1 MSLLGQFSFPLAI
14 GLNIEFELSY
24 NNHTFVQDPLPND
37 PVQLGVGFTP
47 VGQVPTPKR
56 YYLVSSAISGFI
68 FEDVTTVDV
77 TIELAGGL
85 CNRTLG
91 FAALAFSSFHCVTY
105 LRTELITAFQTHF
118 TLPAHQWTVT
128 VRSINST
135 NEQFNLE
142 VLRYLQAVNNYTG
155 QFDLTNFTS
164 TALTTWMRFEY
175 HPIPTLSIAFTNS
188 TPTDCADGTSHF
200 VMPSL
205 LVTNATVTVTEVYPP
220 SIGIL
225 ACDYV
230 PGTVYFQSFLG
241 EDIPGDTLRICRDGC
256 NTTIISDSITD
267 PTTNITVHTNSRA
280 LKPLVI
286 GYPEQLD
293 PFIKYLYVRLPTKG
307 QLDATLVCS
316 PILYCAPFSYQMT
329 ERFCYCNRNEADQRF
344 LFLSVPRV
352 PAAVGFARPTWR
364 SVL

>member
-1 MSLLGQFSFPLAI
+1 MQ
-14 GLNIEFELSY
+14 
-24 NNHTFVQDPLPND
+24 VPLPSD
-37 PVQLGVGFTP
+37 PVQLGVGYTSVGSVATP
-47 VGQVPTPKR
+47 TR
-56 YYLVSSAISGFI
+56 YYLVSSAISGFV
-68 FEDVTTVDV
+68 FEDVTTVNV

-91 FAALAFSSFHCVTY
+91 NAALSFTRLQCSTY
-105 LRTELITAFQTHF
+105 LRVEPIATFRNYF

-128 VRSINST
+128 VRSINT
-135 NEQFNLE
+135 TDFQFNLE

-188 TPTDCADGTSHF
+188 TPKICADGTSHF

-205 LVTNATVTVTEVYPP
+205 LVTNATVTVSEVYPS

-230 PGTVYFQSFLG
+230 PGSVFFQSFLG
-241 EDIPGDTLRICRDGC
+241 EDIPGDMLRICRDGC
-256 NTTIISDSITD
+256 NTTTISDSITD
-267 PTTNITVHTNSRA
+267 PTSNITVHTNSRA
-280 LKPLVI
+280 LMPLVT

-293 PFIKYLYVRLPTKG
+293 PFIKYLYVRMPTTG
-307 QLDATLVCS
+307 HLDATLVWTTTTM
-316 PILYCAPFSYQMT
+316 IVYFI
-329 ERFCYCNRNEADQRF
+329 NNI
-344 LFLSVPRV
+344 
-352 PAAVGFARPTWR
+352 
-364 SVL
+364 